1 MNNNIRNFVIIA
13 HIDHGKSTLAD
24 RFLELTKTIS
34 KNKLSPQYLDR
45 MDLEKEHGITIK
57 MHPVQMLY
65 QAKTLNP
72 KSEILNTCPLRF
84 AKQSRRES
92 QIQNSKSQKNN
103 LEFSA
108 SDLEFSNSEYI
119 LNLIDTPGHVDFT
132 YEVSRALAAVEGAVL
147 LVDGTQG
154 IQAQTLSNLMLAQK
168 QGLKIIGAINKIDL
182 EIPDLEQKRKELA
195 DLLKVDKKEIVLLS
209 AKTGENV
216 DLLLQ
221 KIVIEIPSPKIK
233 NELPFRALVF
243 DSHYDDY
250 KGIIAYL
257 RVIEGEVAKGEK
269 INFVISGAKGSAVN
283 LGYFAPELKPK
294 DRLKSGEI
302 GWIATGLKDLNLVRV
317 GDTIAKSL
325 NIEPLPGYKEPK
337 PVVFAG
343 FYLAKGKAD
352 SGLSKG
358 DKDFEHFRHSLY
370 QLKLNDSALYF
381 TPESSEALGRG
392 YRLGFLGML
401 HLEITQERL
410 KKEYGLDLII
420 TQPTV
425 PYKVLL
431 KGNKEKIIT
440 NPSEWPSLNEIIGYE
455 EPWVNMEIIT
465 MPQYLSNI
473 MKLINGSRG
482 ENINTFTFAERLIIK
497 CEIPLEEVIKDFYD
511 NLKSVSSGYASLSYE
526 ISGYKPTELEKLEVV
541 LAGKQFESLSRI
553 VFRDK
558 IEKEARRGFAS
569 PKLRYPDTDKRDG

>member
-1 MNNNIRNFVIIA
+1 
-13 HIDHGKSTLAD
+13 
-24 RFLELTKTIS
+24 
-34 KNKLSPQYLDR
+34 
-45 MDLEKEHGITIK
+45 
-57 MHPVQMLY
+57 
-65 QAKTLNP
+65 
-72 KSEILNTCPLRF
+72 
-84 AKQSRRES
+84 
-92 QIQNSKSQKNN
+92 
-103 LEFSA
+103 
-108 SDLEFSNSEYI
+108 
-119 LNLIDTPGHVDFT
+119 
-132 YEVSRALAAVEGAVL
+132 
-147 LVDGTQG
+147 
-154 IQAQTLSNLMLAQK
+154 
-168 QGLKIIGAINKIDL
+168 
-182 EIPDLEQKRKELA
+182 
-195 DLLKVDKKEIVLLS
+195 
-209 AKTGENV
+209 
-216 DLLLQ
+216 
-221 KIVIEIPSPKIK
+221 
-233 NELPFRALVF
+233 
-243 DSHYDDY
+243 
-250 KGIIAYL
+250 
-257 RVIEGEVAKGEK
+257 
-269 INFVISGAKGSAVN
+269 
-283 LGYFAPELKPK
+283 
-294 DRLKSGEI
+294 
-302 GWIATGLKDLNLVRV
+302 
-317 GDTIAKSL
+317 
-325 NIEPLPGYKEPK
+325 
-337 PVVFAG
+337 
-343 FYLAKGKAD
+343 
-352 SGLSKG
+352 
-358 DKDFEHFRHSLY
+358 
-370 QLKLNDSALYF
+370 
-381 TPESSEALGRG
+381 
-392 YRLGFLGML
+392 ML